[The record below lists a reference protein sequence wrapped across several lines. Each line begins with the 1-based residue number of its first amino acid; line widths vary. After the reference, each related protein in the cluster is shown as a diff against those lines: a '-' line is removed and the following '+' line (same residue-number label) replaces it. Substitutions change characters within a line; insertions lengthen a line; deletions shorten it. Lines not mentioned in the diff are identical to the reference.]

1 MLQHKDVCQD
11 AGLVLALLRV
21 VKVLT
26 RKQGNR
32 LQFGGSGLHQVCAG
46 VSVCACVCG
55 FSFLAVGGGGAD
67 ATVRQSAVV
76 AGEWAASGVCHTLWV
91 S

>member
-1 MLQHKDVCQD
+1 MAEILGMLQHKDVCQD

-55 FSFLAVGGGGAD
+55 FSFLAVGVWQGIWMEG
-67 ATVRQSAVV
+67 SA
-76 AGEWAASGVCHTLWV
+76 ACPAAVQHLHV
-91 S
+91 